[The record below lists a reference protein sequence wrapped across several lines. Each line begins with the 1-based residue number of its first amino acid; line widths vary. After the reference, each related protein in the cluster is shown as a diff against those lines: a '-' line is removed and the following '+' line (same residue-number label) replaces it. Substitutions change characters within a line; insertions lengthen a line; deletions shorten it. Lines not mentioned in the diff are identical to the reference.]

1 MKKVTATFL
10 VFALLASL
18 IPAPSASSNL
28 ALGKSA
34 SGGTLGSRPVGSIVM
49 LEEDDVPVEY
59 IVVHQ
64 GRPSELYD
72 TSCEGTWLLR
82 KEIYAEREWHGRNNN
97 KYAQSDIYSYL
108 NSTFLNR
115 LDSSMQGVIK
125 QVKIPYGAG
134 QGATTVYGGTN
145 GLSTQIFL
153 LSGYEVGW
161 TSSYF
166 PKDGVCLSY
175 FENSSTQNRIADL
188 NGSACDWWLRSPYT
202 RNAQGAWFVH
212 ADGGSDVG
220 DCVTSNGIRPAMVL
234 PAEAAVDS
242 DGVVQYYFNINE
254 TSVSINSPGYYTIV
268 GTGEPTTNTIDITGG
283 DTDHRFHPTIILENV
298 NIVSPRSPITSSNWG
313 GCSISM
319 KGNNY
324 LQATGVSRAGISCG
338 DDGTSISGNGTLT
351 AIGGAGAPGIGGSW
365 SRVSIGGTGS
375 YRVIGGANSSA
386 LGGQYAHLSIG
397 LNVEVYSTSKLIEW
411 ESLVGQGGITVSGTF
426 QTSSS
431 TDRQF
436 TFTCQNQGLSHT
448 ITVPAGYSNYLVK
461 LPFNPSLDTYTI
473 SQGSAVV
480 YDSSNNS
487 VFNLQRNTYDY
498 SLYGLHAMWPVS
510 FNSNGGS
517 AVGTVNVADGAA
529 LSAPA
534 APTKTGYTF
543 GGWFTDA
550 ALQTQYNFSSAVKS
564 SFTLYAKW
572 NPRTDM
578 PYTVQHYQQNLTGS
592 GYTLVET
599 QNLAGTT
606 GANVSAS
613 AQSYT
618 GFTLNA
624 SHASQ
629 VASGTIPASGS
640 LVLKLYYDRN
650 TYTASFNSNGG
661 SAVAAQS
668 GIRYG
673 GTVTTPGAPSKTGY
687 TFGGWYTNSSLTTA
701 YNFSTA
707 VSGNITLY
715 AKWTP
720 RTDTGYKVEH
730 YWQDVSGSGYTLH
743 ETQQLTGT
751 TGATATA
758 AARSY
763 TGLVRN
769 ASHPSQIV
777 SGTIAANGGLV
788 LRLYYDRS
796 TYTITF
802 SSNGGNAVP
811 SQNGIRYGGSVVEPI
826 APTRTGYTFGGWF
839 TDTGL
844 TSTYDFSTPVT
855 GGITL
860 YAKWN
865 PRSDTGYTVEHYWQA
880 VSGDEYP
887 FHEAAALA
895 GITDADVTA
904 QPNPYTGL
912 HENTGHADR
921 VPSGKIAPDGSLVL
935 RLYYDRDLHA
945 VTFQSNGGSAV
956 AAQEGIRYGASAVEP
971 AAPGKTGY
979 DFGGWY
985 ADEALSNAYD
995 FTGAVLRDITLY
1007 ARWVPR
1013 ADTAYRAQHFLQD
1026 LEGDGYTRQEV
1037 EELVGTTDATVVA
1050 GPKTYAGFHENTGH
1064 ADRVATGQVAP
1075 DGSLVLSLYYDRDL
1089 HAVTFES
1096 NGGSTVA
1103 NQEGIRYGACAA
1115 EPPNPGKT
1123 GYDFGGWYADEA
1135 LSAAYDFSTPV
1146 VEDITLY
1153 ARWVPRTDTAY
1164 KVEHYLQDAAGEG
1177 YTRQE
1182 VEELEGTT
1190 DATVVATLKTY
1201 AGFHENTGHADRVAT
1216 GQVAPDGSLVLR
1228 LYYDRDL
1235 HTVTFESNGGS
1246 TVANQEG
1253 TRYGASAAEPTAPG
1267 KTGYDFG
1274 GWYADEALSDAYDF
1288 ASLITQ
1294 DITLYARWVA
1304 RADTAYRVEHYQQ
1317 NLDGSGYTLH
1327 EADVL
1332 EGTTDAAVVAVPKTY
1347 GGFHEN
1353 LTHADRAATGQVA
1366 PDGSLVL
1373 RLYYERDLFTI
1384 TFESNGGSAVPSQN
1398 GIYYLGEA
1406 VEPIAPGKT
1415 GYDFGGWHS
1424 DEALSAAYDFSTPVV
1439 EDITLYARWIP
1450 RDDTPYKVEHY
1461 LQDVEGD
1468 GYTLQEVE
1476 ELVGT
1481 TDATVTAIPKSY
1493 TGFHENLGAADR
1505 VASGR
1510 VGPDASLVLQL
1521 YYERDRYLVRF
1532 DANGGEGGGTPLSV
1546 TYGRPFGPLP
1556 EAARPDYKFV
1566 GWYTALDGG
1575 VHVAADSVVK
1585 TTGDRTLYAQWV
1597 EDDFG
1602 VVDGTIVYPDGT
1614 PVEGATVTIRAG
1626 NVDYKTVTTDAEGR
1640 FSILQVKYGIYNLVA
1655 EKGGVV
1661 VTQKFEIQEKKLSR
1675 TLTLPQGKTNSVVEV
1690 KDGAPE
1696 IVVGGLDALFNEPGV
1711 YLEEDAAV
1719 VAGGGTV
1726 ELKMTVEPKDGTAED
1741 AKTLAAKAPGPVLL
1755 YLEIGTQKTVAPLEA
1770 QPVTTALTE
1779 LPQLIELFIPLEQ
1792 EQAGKSEYQVLRL
1805 HNGAVDII
1813 TNVPNA
1819 NGEYIKVEGTMVI
1832 LYARAF
1838 STYALAYAV
1847 SSPGRYLITAE
1858 AGPGGTVSPEKAVV
1872 YSGVRAVVKI
1882 IPDAEHQ
1889 VGRVLVDGKEVE
1901 STQEYI
1907 FEEVHRDYALV
1918 AEFLCPLTAYE
1929 DLSTDRWYHLYVD
1942 YVLNRSYMVGT
1953 EPGRFEPDTI
1963 MTRAQMVTLLS
1974 RIDGSAPLGTG
1985 VKFEDVEATAWY
1997 AAPVAWAA
2005 EHGVGLG
2012 YGDGRFGPGDELTRE
2027 QLAVMLYRYADAA
2040 AAGTAELSRYA
2051 DGGMVSPWAAEA
2063 MQWAVEAGILE
2074 GNDKGLLLPRGSASR
2089 AEAAAM
2095 IYRFLT
2101 Q

>member
-1 MKKVTATFL
+1 MTKTLRIKFGAIVLACAMLLGLAPARAESDYTA
-10 VFALLASL
+10 V
-18 IPAPSASSNL
+18 
-28 ALGKSA
+28 
-34 SGGTLGSRPVGSIVM
+34 
-49 LEEDDVPVEY
+49 
-59 IVVHQ
+59 
-64 GRPSELYD
+64 
-72 TSCEGTWLLR
+72 
-82 KEIYAEREWHGRNNN
+82 
-97 KYAQSDIYSYL
+97 
-108 NSTFLNR
+108 
-115 LDSSMQGVIK
+115 
-125 QVKIPYGAG
+125 
-134 QGATTVYGGTN
+134 
-145 GLSTQIFL
+145 
-153 LSGYEVGW
+153 
-161 TSSYF
+161 
-166 PKDGVCLSY
+166 
-175 FENSSTQNRIADL
+175 
-188 NGSACDWWLRSPYT
+188 
-202 RNAQGAWFVH
+202 
-212 ADGGSDVG
+212 
-220 DCVTSNGIRPAMVL
+220 
-234 PAEAAVDS
+234 
-242 DGVVQYYFNINE
+242 FNINE
-254 TSVSINSPGYYTIV
+254 GSVTINAAGTYLIQGNGQQTS
-268 GTGEPTTNTIDITGG
+268 NTIEITGG
-283 DTDHRFHPTIILENV
+283 DTDHRFSPTVIIENV
-298 NIVSPRSPITSSNWG
+298 NIKSYSSPIVSGNWG
-313 GCSISM
+313 GCDIM
-319 KGNNY
+319 VKGENF
-324 LQATGVSRAGISCG
+324 LQATDKNQEGIWAG
-338 DDGTSISGNGTLT
+338 DDGTRIYGDGKLT
-351 AIGGAGAPGIGGSW
+351 AIGGPNAAGIGSSW
-365 SRVSIGGTGS
+365 SRVSIGGEGS
-375 YRVIGGANSSA
+375 YRVIGGAGDVG
-386 LGGQYAHLSIG
+386 LGGAYAHLSLG
-397 LNVEVYSTSKLIEW
+397 AGVEVYSTDYYCIDW
-411 ESLVGQGGITVSGTF
+411 EGLTGFGAAISLNGHMQNASGV
-426 QTSSS
+426 
-431 TDRQF
+431 DRQLVF
-436 TFTCQNQGLSHT
+436 HCQGST
-448 ITVPAGYSNYLVK
+448 YSITVPAGYVHFLAT
-461 LPFNPSLDTYTI
+461 LPFSQKNDTYTI
-473 SQGSAVV
+473 TQNNALL
-480 YDSSNNS
+480 YDSNNNS
-487 VFNLQRNTYDY
+487 SFELQRNTYNY
-498 SLYGLHAMWPVS
+498 TITGLHAMWPVS

-517 AVGTVNVADGAA
+517 AVGTVNVSDGAA

-550 ALQTQYNFSSAVKS
+550 ALKTQYNFSSAVTR

-572 NPRTDM
+572 SPRTDM

-592 GYTLVET
+592 GYTLAGT
-599 QNLAGTT
+599 QNLKGTT
-606 GANVSAS
+606 GANVTAS
-613 AQSYT
+613 AQSYM
-618 GFTLNA
+618 GFTLNS

-629 VASGTIPASGS
+629 IASGTIPATGN

-673 GTVTTPGAPSKTGY
+673 GTVSTPGAPGKTGY

-788 LRLYYDRS
+788 LRLYYDRN
-796 TYTITF
+796 TF
-802 SSNGGNAVP
+802 TATFNSNGGNAVP

-826 APTRTGYTFGGWF
+826 APTRTGYAFGGWF

-860 YAKWN
+860 YAKWS

-887 FHEAAALA
+887 FHAADSLT
-895 GITDADVTA
+895 GTTDADVTA
-904 QPNPYTGL
+904 QPNAYTGL
-912 HENTGHADR
+912 HENTVHADR

-985 ADEALSNAYD
+985 ANEALSNAYD
-995 FTGAVLRDITLY
+995 FTGAVLRDTTLY
-1007 ARWVPR
+1007 ARWLPR
-1013 ADTAYRAQHFLQD
+1013 ADTAYRVQHFLQD

-1037 EELVGTTDATVVA
+1037 EELVGTTDTTVAAV
-1050 GPKTYAGFHENTGH
+1050 PKDYTGFQENTGH

-1096 NGGSTVA
+1096 NGGSAVA

-1123 GYDFGGWYADEA
+1123 GYDFGGWFSDEA

-1190 DATVVATLKTY
+1190 DATVA
-1201 AGFHENTGHADRVAT
+1201 
-1216 GQVAPDGSLVLR
+1216 
-1228 LYYDRDL
+1228 
-1235 HTVTFESNGGS
+1235 
-1246 TVANQEG
+1246 
-1253 TRYGASAAEPTAPG
+1253 
-1267 KTGYDFG
+1267 
-1274 GWYADEALSDAYDF
+1274 
-1288 ASLITQ
+1288 
-1294 DITLYARWVA
+1294 
-1304 RADTAYRVEHYQQ
+1304 
-1317 NLDGSGYTLH
+1317 
-1327 EADVL
+1327 
-1332 EGTTDAAVVAVPKTY
+1332 AVPKTY

-1373 RLYYERDLFTI
+1373 RLYYDRDLHTV
-1384 TFESNGGSAVPSQN
+1384 TFESNGGSAVAAQE
-1398 GIYYLGEA
+1398 GIRYGA
-1406 VEPIAPGKT
+1406 CASEPTAPGKT
-1415 GYDFGGWHS
+1415 GYDFGGWYA
-1424 DEALSAAYDFSTPVV
+1424 DEALSAVYDFSTPVV

-1476 ELVGT
+1476 ELEGT

-1813 TNVPNA
+1813 TDVPNA
-1819 NGEYIKVEGTMVI
+1819 NGEYIKVEGPMII
-1832 LYARAF
+1832 LYARKF

-1882 IPDAEHQ
+1882 LPDAEHQ

-1901 STQEYI
+1901 RTQEYV
-1907 FEEVHRDYALV
+1907 FEEVHRDHALV

-1985 VKFEDVEATAWY
+1985 VKFDDVKATAWY

-2012 YGDGRFGPGDELTRE
+2012 YGDGCFGPGDELTRE

-2063 MQWAVEAGILE
+2063 MRWAVEAGILE